1 MKNFMYLFLALSI
14 SIAVVSCGNKKD
26 KEETKKAENL
36 ADLKTK
42 YDGKQFKDCDEYFAA
57 ADEMLDVMVATVK
70 QADAGD
76 EKAKAEFKDLVSFL
90 GQFETEREKYKTEC
104 PDKFK
109 EFEKKSDEKAKPIE
123 EAIMKL
129 TFDMMQDEMPS
140 VEDSLQA
147 ISNEVENKIEGIQTE
162 GNNKL
167 DALKKK
173 K

>member
-1 MKNFMYLFLALSI
+1 MYLFLALSI

-70 QADAGD
+70 KADAGD

-90 GQFETEREKYKTEC
+90 GQFETEGE
-104 PDKFK
+104 KFK